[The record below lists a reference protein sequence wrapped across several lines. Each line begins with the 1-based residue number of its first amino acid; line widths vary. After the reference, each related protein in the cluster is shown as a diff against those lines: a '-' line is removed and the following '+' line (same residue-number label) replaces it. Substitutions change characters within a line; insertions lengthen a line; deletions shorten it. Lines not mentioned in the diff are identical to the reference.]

1 MLASVV
7 GIASACSPL
16 RIAEGIFLGDDF
28 VRNSGVPYGSS
39 ARERLDVYRPRVRR
53 GPAPVVIFLH
63 GGRWRNGSK
72 DEYRL
77 LGDALTRRG
86 LVVVVPDY
94 RLFPEAKFP
103 DWVDDAARA
112 VRWTRTNIRRFGGDS
127 SQIWVVGHSSGAHS
141 AALLALDERYL
152 RNVQLPSDAVRG
164 YVSMAGPVDTTW
176 TEPDV
181 QEVMG
186 ARDDWPSTYPVN
198 FIDGKERP
206 ILFLHGADD
215 RTVSARN
222 SVRLAALIRERGGCA
237 RAIVYRGVSHLGLI
251 FALAVPTLGKA
262 PVADDI
268 VAFIHG
274 EDDRKCLAAFTAPG
288 ETRSAV

>member
-1 MLASVV
+1 MLVSVV
-7 GIASACSPL
+7 GMATACSPL
-16 RIAEGIFLGDDF
+16 RIAEGIFLGDNF
-28 VRNSGVPYGSS
+28 VRKTDVPYGSS
-39 ARERLDVYRPRVRR
+39 AQERLDVYRSRVRS

-72 DEYRL
+72 NEYRL

-94 RLFPEAKFP
+94 RLFPEVEFP
-103 DWVDDAARA
+103 GWVEDAARA

-127 SQIWVVGHSSGAHS
+127 SRIWVVGHSSGGHS

-152 RNVQLPSDAVRG
+152 RNVRLPSDAVSG
-164 YVSMAGPVDTTW
+164 YVIMAGPVDTTW
-176 TEPDV
+176 TDPDV

-186 ARDDWPSTYPVN
+186 ASEDWPSTYPVN

-237 RAIVYRGVSHLGLI
+237 RAIVYRGVSHLGLV

-262 PVADDI
+262 SVADDI
-268 VAFIHG
+268 VAFIRG
-274 EDDRKCLAAFTAPG
+274 ADDPKCHAAG
-288 ETRSAV
+288 G